1 LQLAWKT
8 LSQKVLHKCSQAGA
22 PSKGSKTKKNIFPN
36 KRPKF
41 TNTLR
46 RVKQL
51 MLLVTLNIQ
60 AADLKT
66 GEKGVVATYHVIQPI
81 S

>member
-1 LQLAWKT
+1 M
-8 LSQKVLHKCSQAGA
+8 
-22 PSKGSKTKKNIFPN
+22 KNIFPN

-41 TNTLR
+41 ANTLR
-46 RVKQL
+46 HVIQL
-51 MLLVTLNIQ
+51 MLLVTLDIQ

-66 GEKGVVATYHVIQPI
+66 GEQGVVATYHVIQPI

>member
-1 LQLAWKT
+1 M
-8 LSQKVLHKCSQAGA
+8 
-22 PSKGSKTKKNIFPN
+22 KNIFPN
-36 KRPKF
+36 KRPNF
-41 TNTLR
+41 ANTLR
-46 RVKQL
+46 RGIQL

-66 GEKGVVATYHVIQPI
+66 GGKGVVATYHVIQPI